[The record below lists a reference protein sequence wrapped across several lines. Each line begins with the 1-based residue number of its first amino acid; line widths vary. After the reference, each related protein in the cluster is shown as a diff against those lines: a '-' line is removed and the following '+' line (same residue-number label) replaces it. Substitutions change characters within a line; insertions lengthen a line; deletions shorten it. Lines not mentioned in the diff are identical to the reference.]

1 MLVNNE
7 KLHPLQYML
16 YKIQSE
22 IASLKRL
29 QPGVP
34 VKNLPGESLKMA
46 TAIVTVGP
54 IIFLYPYLQKYF
66 VKGLII
72 GGVKG

>member
-1 MLVNNE
+1 MLVDNN

-16 YKIQSE
+16 YKVQSE
-22 IASLKRL
+22 ISALQRL

-34 VKNLPGESLKMA
+34 VKKLPGEALKMA
-46 TAIVTVGP
+46 TATVTIGP
-54 IIFLYPYLQKYF
+54 IVLLYPLLQRYF
-66 VKGLII
+66 VKGLVI

>member
-1 MLVNNE
+1 MLVNSQ
-7 KLHPLQYML
+7 KLYPLQYML
-16 YKIQSE
+16 MKIQSE
-22 IASLKRL
+22 VESLKRI

-34 VKNLPGESLKMA
+34 VRSLPGESLKMA
-46 TAIVTVGP
+46 TCILTVGP
-54 IIFLYPYLQKYF
+54 IVLLYPYLQKYF